1 MGRVARYKKV
11 KSIDPYSKNGSIMS
25 DVWGE
30 GDNGR
35 RKKKRSRTAQK
46 LRARKEKR
54 GKRDVGL
61 DQGYDLPPID
71 EDDFD
76 MDDLVG
82 SLKKREMVD
91 PLQDD
96 SKPGVA
102 FKRVIADPPTADSN
116 ANILAEETKE
126 AKILKFGAE
135 HSIKR
140 KEKSFVQPRMEG
152 ESKRA
157 FQKRMITESKQII
170 GNDKMK
176 AKTNEEKKRKKKDFL
191 NLKKK
196 KKKQNNSQEVLQSVD
211 NGSDEV
217 DFNATD
223 QVLFGEQ
230 VERPPTFPQLPR
242 GAKMNKTQ
250 LRQSRSGMNSQ
261 QREIEKLAMERLR
274 QEVQAKYAQLKE
286 QRRKMATNR

>member
-1 MGRVARYKKV
+1 
-11 KSIDPYSKNGSIMS
+11 MS

-46 LRARKEKR
+46 LRARKGKN
-54 GKRDVGL
+54 GKRDNGL
-61 DQGYDLPPID
+61 DQGFDLPPVD

-82 SLKKREMVD
+82 SLKKKEMVD

-96 SKPGVA
+96 SKPSVA
-102 FKRVIADPPTADSN
+102 FKRVIADPPTAGSN
-116 ANILAEETKE
+116 ANVLIEETKE

-135 HSIKR
+135 HCIKR

-157 FQKRMITESKQII
+157 FQKRMIAESKQII
-170 GNDKMK
+170 SNDKIK
-176 AKTNEEKKRKKKDFL
+176 AKTNEEKKRKKKEYL
-191 NLKKK
+191 NSKKK
-196 KKKQNNSQEVLQSVD
+196 KKKQSNSQELLQSGD
-211 NGSDEV
+211 NDRNEV
-217 DFNATD
+217 EFNTTD

-250 LRQSRSGMNSQ
+250 IRQARSGMNLQ

-274 QEVQAKYAQLKE
+274 EEVQAKYAQLKE
-286 QRRKMATNR
+286 QRRKIVTNR